1 MLRTDRWPT
10 EADVWSLSKLPIDL
24 RSMWDACKNISGS
37 LSFRAGWETSSYPVI
52 THVYPSRTITLMM
65 GSIKQYL
72 LSKIHLSTSSLK
84 EPLRSPTPSPIC
96 VIVCWRVGVATSE
109 GSSLSWFSWLLIAL
123 TKEISNCFYSSQDR
137 KTDKRIE
144 DGLAMWCRA
153 PQAFQPRLG
162 TWY

>member
-1 MLRTDRWPT
+1 MVFVEVADRPT
-10 EADVWSLSKLPIDL
+10 KYVRCLQ
-24 RSMWDACKNISGS
+24 
-37 LSFRAGWETSSYPVI
+37 
-52 THVYPSRTITLMM
+52 
-65 GSIKQYL
+65 KQ
-72 LSKIHLSTSSLK
+72 IRLSTPSLK
-84 EPLRSPTPSPIC
+84 EPLRLPNPSSIC

-144 DGLAMWCRA
+144 DGLSMWCRA